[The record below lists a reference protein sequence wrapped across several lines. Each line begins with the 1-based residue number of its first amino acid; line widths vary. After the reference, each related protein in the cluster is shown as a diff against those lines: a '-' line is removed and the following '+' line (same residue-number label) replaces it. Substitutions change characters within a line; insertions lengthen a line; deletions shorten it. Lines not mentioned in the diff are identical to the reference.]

1 MQLYHYEHMFAI
13 DDLVRQQVLLSVRID
28 AKNPEGAPLR
38 DLNIFTKIST
48 VIIAQPNC
56 EKALLR
62 HSLTISPAAIIVT
75 NSV

>member
-1 MQLYHYEHMFAI
+1 MFAI
-13 DDLVRQQVLLSVRID
+13 DDLVRRQVLLSVRID

-56 EKALLR
+56 EKSAL
-62 HSLTISPAAIIVT
+62 HHVGTASIASLIVSMSS
-75 NSV
+75 NPPL